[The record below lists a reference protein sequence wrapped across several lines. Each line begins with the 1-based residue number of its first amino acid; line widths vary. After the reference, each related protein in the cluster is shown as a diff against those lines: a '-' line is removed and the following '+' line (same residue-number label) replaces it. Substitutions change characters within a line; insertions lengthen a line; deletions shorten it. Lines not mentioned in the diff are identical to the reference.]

1 MPSILLLIVNYN
13 VGLKYLLHQGI
24 SEPVL
29 YADLVYKFKSIVG
42 KPSFHDQF
50 KKMINHYLRLGCSM
64 DIMGQSA
71 CWL

>member
-13 VGLKYLLHQGI
+13 VGLKDLLQQGI

-29 YADLVYKFKSIVG
+29 YADLFYKFKSIVG

-50 KKMINHYLRLGCSM
+50 KKMINHY
-64 DIMGQSA
+64 
-71 CWL
+71 